1 MDLETLRVIIEATMK
16 PFKEELDK
24 AKAETRKFSDKV
36 EKEME
41 KVKKTSSKSGSGFD
55 KSAED
60 AQKSMRKIRKV
71 MDQINNNN
79 PFAKIRKRLDELNDK
94 IRSSTKMQTPTEE
107 FRILESDILLA
118 DRALS
123 ELQKKQR
130 EMEMSG
136 SMKVKSAEYTE
147 LAKCIEKARKDLN
160 RLIDQEDRMKSTG
173 VNTKS
178 SRWKNLQYN
187 LEEARN
193 TLKAFQ
199 IDMDNLKEEG
209 LDYEYSTGWITL
221 KEEIEQA
228 EAKLRSYR
236 AEMSKLKA
244 NGGAYEFVSAKAFR
258 SIGSAG
264 KNAANTGSRIAK
276 TFSGMKSV
284 FSGVTQTI
292 RETSGAFAALI
303 QKFRSGEPAVEKT
316 RKSLGRMRG
325 ECHGLAGM
333 FKTLGITFRFMMA
346 SMLITGSMTFM
357 KEGFQNLAQYSGEV
371 NNSLSMLM
379 SSLTQLKNAL
389 ASAFA
394 PILNVVAPILNQFI
408 QKIIS
413 VINVIGQLMSALTG
427 KGSYVRAKKVNQ
439 DYAASL
445 NKNANSANKAN
456 KANKE
461 LQRTLLG
468 FDQINKL
475 DDNSQNDN
483 DSPDSMAGVP
493 ELSPSDMF
501 ETVPIDSKVQEW
513 ANKIRDALKQIWD
526 IAEPTREAIKRLW
539 DEGLSKLANFSLQ
552 ALDDFWNN
560 YLKPIGEWMLGDDA
574 GLPRFFNITND
585 LLNGID
591 WGRLN
596 KSLADFF
603 EMLQKPTKFVW
614 TGLMDFYEHFLK
626 PVAVWTLGDGIP
638 QLLDALT
645 KFGNAIHWDEINAA
659 LVNLWDALA
668 PFAQEV
674 GQGIVNFFKKLL
686 DVGADF
692 INGTVPGAIN
702 RLAEAIRGIKPETAE
717 RIGEALG
724 FLLTS
729 ILALKVI
736 GKIGGLI
743 LDFGKKLKGLKTAV
757 DGIKDLFAPIGKLF
771 QAGGLFG
778 NGGKIAR
785 ALGSEGSLVA
795 GLKNIPGLIMSP
807 TGLIVGIIAT
817 IGLGIADLWKTSEE
831 FRDNVKNMWDIICKA
846 FADAKVKIWDEGLKP
861 LWDSIKELFG
871 SLYELYEE
879 SGLKEVF
886 EKVVTGI
893 GYIVT
898 VVLAT
903 LITTIAEAVQFI
915 TQVVKLIVDLVK
927 ELVDKAI
934 WLKDNVGKVWDWIKE
949 KFNDALQ
956 FLRDVFATDW
966 TKYFGYFGEVLNG
979 FRDTAKDVLD
989 GLKRILGGVI
999 DFVAGVFTG
1008 DWDRAWQGIK
1018 DIFGGVWD
1026 TLAGMVRG
1034 PVNSVLSFAENMA
1047 NGVIDAF
1054 NSIKK
1059 AMNSLHVS
1067 VPSWVPGIG
1076 GRNFGFN
1083 FGMTG
1088 HISLPRLADGGI
1100 VDAGQMFVARESGP
1114 ELVGKYGSKT
1124 GVMNNDQIVD
1134 SVSRGVY
1141 SAVME
1146 AFSHQGNNREVNV
1159 YLQGDAAKMFRIIKD
1174 EGYKYV
1180 KATGKPVFP
1189 T

>member
-1 MDLETLRVIIEATMK
+1 MDLETIRVIIEATMK

-24 AKAETRKFSDKV
+24 AKAETKKFSDQV
-36 EKEME
+36 DKEME
-41 KVKKTSSKSGSGFD
+41 KVKNASSRSGSGFD

-60 AQKSMRKIRKV
+60 AQKSVKKIRKA

-79 PFAKIRKRLDELNDK
+79 PFGKIKRKLEELNDK
-94 IRSSTKMQTPTEE
+94 MRKATKIQTPTDEY
-107 FRILESDILLA
+107 RVLEDGIVRA
-118 DRALS
+118 DRALT
-123 ELQKKQR
+123 ELQRKQR
-130 EMEMSG
+130 TMEASG
-136 SMKVKSAEYTE
+136 EMKVKSAEYTE
-147 LAKCIEKARKDLN
+147 LAKCIEKARADLN
-160 RLIDQEDRMKSTG
+160 RLVDQEGRMKATG
-173 VNTKS
+173 TNTKS
-178 SRWKNLQYN
+178 SRWKNLQYD
-187 LEEARN
+187 LEEAKN

-199 IDMDNLKEEG
+199 IDMDNLKEDG
-209 LDYEYSTGWITL
+209 LDYEYSAGW
-221 KEEIEQA
+221 KELQSEIEQA
-228 EAKLRSYR
+228 EAKLRKYR
-236 AEMSKLKA
+236 EEMSKLKA
-244 NGGAYEFVSAKAFR
+244 TGGAYEFVPAKAFK
-258 SIGSAG
+258 SVGSAG
-264 KNAANTGSRIAK
+264 KNAANTGTKVAR
-276 TFSGMKSV
+276 TFAGMKSV
-284 FSGVTQTI
+284 FSSVTQTI
-292 RETSGAFAALI
+292 RETSGAFGALI
-303 QKFRSGEPAVEKT
+303 QKFRTGEPSIERT

-325 ECHGLAGM
+325 ECHGLSGM
-333 FKTLGITFRFMMA
+333 LKTLGITFRFMMA
-346 SMLITGSMTFM
+346 SMLIMGSITFI
-357 KEGFQNLAQYSGEV
+357 KEGFQNLAQYSDEV
-371 NNSLSMLM
+371 NTSLSMLM

-389 ASAFA
+389 AAAFA

-413 VINVIGQLMSALTG
+413 MINVIGQLMSALTG

-445 NKNANSANKAN
+445 NKNANSADKAN

-468 FDQINKL
+468 FDEINKL
-475 DDNSQNDN
+475 DDNSQSGN
-483 DSPDSMAGVP
+483 DSPGSLAGVP
-493 ELSPSDMF
+493 ELSPADMF

-513 ANKIRDALKQIWD
+513 ANKIRDALKEIWD

-560 YLKPIGEWMLGDDA
+560 YLKPIGAWMLGDDA

-585 LLNGID
+585 LLNEID

-603 EMLQKPTKFVW
+603 TMLQKPTKFVW

-638 QLLDALT
+638 QLLDALA
-645 KFGNAIHWDEINAA
+645 KFGNEIHWDEINAA

-668 PFAQEV
+668 PFAKEV

-717 RIGEALG
+717 KIGEALG

-729 ILALKVI
+729 ILAFKVI

-743 LDFGKKLKGLKTAV
+743 LDFGKKLKGLK
-757 DGIKDLFAPIGKLF
+757 DICKGIGNIFKPLGRLFKD
-771 QAGGLFG
+771 GGLFG
-778 NGGKIAR
+778 NGGTIAR
-785 ALGSEGSLVA
+785 ALGSEGSLVS

-807 TGLIVGIIAT
+807 TGLILGIIAT
-817 IGLGIADLWKTSEE
+817 IALGIADLWKTSET
-831 FRDNVKNMWDIICKA
+831 FRDNVKKMWDIICEA
-846 FADAKVKIWDEGLKP
+846 FSEAKRKIWDEGLKP
-861 LWDSIKELFG
+861 LWDSLKELFG

-879 SGLKEVF
+879 SGLKDIF
-886 EKVVTGI
+886 EAVVTGI

-898 VVLAT
+898 VVLST
-903 LITTIAEAVQFI
+903 LITTIAEVVQFI
-915 TQVVKLIVDLVK
+915 SNVAKLIVDLVK

-934 WLKDNVGKVWDWIKE
+934 WLKDNVGEVWDWIKE

-956 FLRDVFATDW
+956 FLRDVFSTDW
-966 TKYFGYFGEVLNG
+966 TKYFGDFGKVLNE
-979 FRDTAKDVLD
+979 FRDSAKDVFE
-989 GLKRILGGVI
+989 GIKRILGGVI

-1026 TLAGMVRG
+1026 TLTGTVRG
-1034 PVNSVLSFAENMA
+1034 PVNGVLALVENMA

-1059 AMNSLHVS
+1059 TINSLS
-1067 VPSWVPGIG
+1067 SRIPSWMPGG
-1076 GRNFGFN
+1076 GLN

-1088 HISLPRLADGGI
+1088 HINLPRLENGGI

-1114 ELVGKYGSKT
+1114 ELVGKYGTKT
-1124 GVMNNDQIVD
+1124 GVMNNDQIVQ
-1134 SVSRGVY
+1134 SVSRGVFN
-1141 SAVME
+1141 AVMD
-1146 AFSHQGNNREVNV
+1146 AFSRQSNNKEVNV
-1159 YLQGDAAKMFRIIKD
+1159 YLQGDAAKLFKIIKD

-1180 KATGKPVFP
+1180 KSTGNPVFP